1 MECFILILACC
12 AFLSGCGG
20 DAPVDILGADYR
32 GYVVVSTVATD
43 PGTGPGI
50 VSLFKPDGTLAEII
64 HDYYSNGAE
73 FVSGSAFV
81 PPHRIVY
88 TVNGSNRLEGFNLA
102 ERTTTLLNTSGL
114 VGFALRNLAYSST
127 DAAVYVV
134 KTTPTAA
141 VDKFDVNTGTRSPL
155 IPATVGLCA
164 LVTPYGITRIS
175 TTNQIAVISMAVS
188 GRLSI
193 YDHNGGCVSHF
204 AGAAYPALNV
214 GTPTSV
220 AYHAPTNMLLI
231 TQATTHQIWAMN
243 LDGTGNV
250 KIFDSPTIIN
260 TPRTIT
266 TDALGNIYV
275 ASIGT
280 DTIEKLT
287 WSGTGSAVRATS
299 VPFIGTQVLS
309 QNVTSISV
317 IE

>member
-20 DAPVDILGADYR
+20 EAPVDILGVDYS
-32 GYVVVSTVATD
+32 GYVVVTTVATD
-43 PGTGPGI
+43 PATGPGI

-64 HDYYSNGAE
+64 HDYYSNGTE
-73 FVSGSAFV
+73 FVSGSSFV
-81 PPHRIVY
+81 PPNRIVY
-88 TVNGSNRLEGFNLA
+88 TVNGANRLESYNLA
-102 ERTTTLLNTSGL
+102 ERSTTLLNTSGL
-114 VGFALRNLAYSST
+114 VGFSLRNIAYSAT
-127 DAAVYVV
+127 DEAVYVV

-141 VDKFDVNTGTRSPL
+141 VDKFNVDTGTRSPL
-155 IPATVGLCA
+155 IPATVGACA
-164 LVTPYGITRIS
+164 LATPYGITRIS
-175 TTNQIAVISMAVS
+175 TTNQIAVISLAVS

-193 YDHNGGCVSHF
+193 YDNNGGCISHF
-204 AGAAYPALNV
+204 AGAAYPALNA
-214 GTPTSV
+214 GTPTGV
-220 AYHAPTNMLLI
+220 TYHAPTNKLLI

-243 LDGTGNV
+243 LDGTGSV
-250 KIFDSPTIIN
+250 KIFDSPTIIT

-266 TDALGNIYV
+266 TDAAGNIYV

-287 WSGTGSAVRATS
+287 WSGSGLAVRATS